1 MFNSILKALQTVSE
15 VPLYPDDSMMS
26 SICHTVNSHTV
37 KKTKKEKKKVLMFCV
52 TQGLYFLSLFKAGE
66 LHRHHK

>member
-37 KKTKKEKKKVLMFCV
+37 KKTKKEKKKSPDVLCNPGFV
-52 TQGLYFLSLFKAGE
+52 FPKPF
-66 LHRHHK
+66 